1 MTYSVYREHIEEE
14 FADYESLT
22 KDRYEFK
29 LPNRDESCYVVWKND
44 DSYKIKTHYFIGVDR
59 IKSGV
64 KPIYVEPKVNF
75 GDENDNIQEVDYLK
89 MLFAC
94 LKHTDVANNIGK
106 TVLIKW
112 DEPTIEIKQK
122 EDVLTPFI
130 IMDFLNVV
138 RSIVKKGLKRSY
150 YRTTETLN
158 GRIKGKLLVKK
169 TMQMHL
175 NKGDVL
181 HNVCS
186 FDEFGVDNK
195 ENRLLKK
202 ALEFIKSYMS
212 SSPLMKDAHAV
223 SELVR
228 FISPAFDSVYS
239 KIEVEDIKQ
248 MKSNTLFKE
257 YDKGI
262 RLAKMILK
270 RFSYN
275 ISNTIKHKIPTPPFW
290 IDMPILFEMYV
301 LSMLRDSFQ
310 DAVHYHISTY
320 GNEVDFLL
328 KEGKNNW
335 VIDSKYMPQ
344 WKYSAMGKDK
354 TANVRQVSGYAR
366 LKKVYKIL
374 GIEYPAVIKCL
385 IIYPDIVDG
394 VTSLNNVDFKFKD
407 NEVKAY
413 YGIYKLGVKIPIIK

>member
-1 MTYSVYREHIEEE
+1 MTYSVYREHIEED
-14 FADYESLT
+14 FVGYESLT
-22 KDRYEFK
+22 KDRYDFK
-29 LPNRDESCYVVWKND
+29 LPNRDEYCYVVWKNG
-44 DSYKIKTHYFIGVDR
+44 DSYKINTHYFIGVDR

-64 KPIYVEPKVNF
+64 KPIYVEPKMNF
-75 GDENDNIQEVDYLK
+75 GDENDNIQEIDYLK
-89 MLFAC
+89 MLFTC

-150 YRTTETLN
+150 YRTSETLN
-158 GRIKGKLLVKK
+158 GRIKGKLLVKQ

-175 NKGDVL
+175 KKGDVL

-186 FDEFGVDNK
+186 FDEFGVDND

-202 ALEFIKSYMS
+202 AIEFIKSYMS
-212 SSPLMKDAHAV
+212 SSPLMKETHAV
-223 SELVR
+223 SNIISFV
-228 FISPAFDSVYS
+228 SPAFQSVS
-239 KIEVEDIKQ
+239 SDIEVEDIKQ

-275 ISNTIKHKIPTPPFW
+275 ISNTVKQKIPTPPFW
-290 IDMPILFEMYV
+290 IDMPILFELYV

-310 DAVHYHISTY
+310 DAVHYHATTN
-320 GNEVDFLL
+320 GNELDFLL
-328 KEGKNNW
+328 KGEKDNW
-335 VIDSKYMPQ
+335 VIDSKYIPK
-344 WKYSAMGKDK
+344 WNWGVVHD
-354 TANVRQVSGYAR
+354 NVRQVSGYAR

-374 GIEYPAVIKCL
+374 GVEYPAEIKCL
-385 IIYPDIVDG
+385 IIYPDIDYG
-394 VTSLNNVDFKFKD
+394 VTSLNDVDFTCKE
-407 NEVKAY
+407 NELKAY
-413 YGIYKLGVKIPIIK
+413 HGIYKLGVKIPIIK